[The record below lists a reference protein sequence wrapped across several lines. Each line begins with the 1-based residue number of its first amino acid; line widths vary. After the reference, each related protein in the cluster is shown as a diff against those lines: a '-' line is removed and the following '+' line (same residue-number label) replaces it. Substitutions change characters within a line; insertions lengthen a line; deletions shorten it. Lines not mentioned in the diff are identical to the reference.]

1 MVSVDDKGRCRVY
14 IKFLLTFKSLFD
26 QSVDQFLIFEAS
38 VKIGRVQSAE
48 FSDPGKLAEG
58 VLAAA
63 PIGLLLE
70 QNVDE
75 SEIAFGRCTPGH
87 DSCEK
92 SQLVEGEVAVNQFQF
107 ARIDI
112 IFFDFWQNFSV
123 KLSAVR
129 AGQR

>member
-1 MVSVDDKGRCRVY
+1 MNRRLRV
-14 IKFLLTFKSLFD
+14 
-26 QSVDQFLIFEAS
+26 
-38 VKIGRVQSAE
+38 
-48 FSDPGKLAEG
+48 P
-58 VLAAA
+58 
-63 PIGLLLE
+63 
-70 QNVDE
+70 
-75 SEIAFGRCTPGH
+75 PGH